1 MGRAT
6 TFAIGLLLCAVAIP
20 AHATTIMV
28 TNTNDSGP
36 GSLRQALAD
45 ASDGDTITFAV
56 AGAIQLTSGELVID
70 NSITISGPGADSLAV
85 FSNTFRIFHVM
96 PGPTVTIA
104 GLAIRGGFVQF
115 DFGGGILNDHATLT
129 LTNCTVDTNEAFGG
143 GGIYNDGAGG
153 SATLTIVDSTV
164 TGNRATGGNVGF
176 GGGGIYNDGSLTIIN
191 STISGNFADSGSP
204 YNLGIAGGIF
214 SQGGTLTI
222 TNSTIAGNFA
232 GNRGGGISSCST
244 LAITDS
250 IVSDNGAGGGKNNWP
265 GSGGGIFADCG
276 TVTISN
282 STISGNSVSGRDFKE
297 PGFGGGIYAVGTVT
311 ISNSTLSD
319 NLVLNYGNG
328 GCIWNGE
335 TVEIGNTILNS
346 GQPDN
351 IFSSFGTVTSNGYNL
366 SSDNGG
372 GYLNGPGDQINTD
385 PLLGP
390 LQDNGGPTLTYA
402 LLPGSPAIDA
412 GDPNFTPP
420 PWYDQ
425 RGPDFWRLRNGH
437 IDIGSFEVQS
447 GAKVTPTP
455 TPTPRPS
462 PTPRSRPTPLPR
474 PTPPVISEW
483 RTPFAETTSL
493 SSARPG
499 GFEPP
504 TF

>member
-1 MGRAT
+1 MRRAT
-6 TFAIGLLLCAVAIP
+6 TFAIGMLLLCAVAIP
-20 AHATTIMV
+20 VHATTITV

-45 ASDGDTITFAV
+45 ASDGDTITFTV
-56 AGAIQLTSGELVID
+56 TGAIQLTSGELVID
-70 NSITISGPGADSLAV
+70 NSITISGPGADSLALSGD
-85 FSNTFRIFHVM
+85 FQTRILHVM
-96 PGPTVTIA
+96 PSLTVTIA
-104 GLAIRGGFVQF
+104 GLTIRGGFVQF

-129 LTNCTVDTNEAFGG
+129 LTNCAVDANEAFGG

-164 TGNRATGGNVGF
+164 TANRATGGNVGI

-191 STISGNFADSGSP
+191 STISANFADSGFP

-214 SQGGTLTI
+214 SQSGTLTI

-250 IVSDNGAGGGKNNWP
+250 IVSGNGAGGGKNNWP
-265 GSGGGIFADCG
+265 GSGGGIEACG

-474 PTPPVISEW
+474 PTPP
-483 RTPFAETTSL
+483 R
-493 SSARPG
+493 
-499 GFEPP
+499 
-504 TF
+504 

>member
-1 MGRAT
+1 MMRAT
-6 TFAIGLLLCAVAIP
+6 TCAIGVLLLCAVAIP
-20 AHATTIMV
+20 GHATTITV

-56 AGAIQLTSGELVID
+56 TGAIQVTSGELVID
-70 NSITISGPGADSLAV
+70 NSITISGPGADSLV
-85 FSNTFRIFHVM
+85 LSGDFQTRILHVM

-104 GLAIRGGFVQF
+104 GLIIRSGSAQF

-129 LTNCTVDTNEAFGG
+129 LTNCAVDANQAFGG

-153 SATLTIVDSTV
+153 SATLTIVDSTL
-164 TGNRATGGNVGF
+164 TGNYATGGNVGF
-176 GGGGIYNDGSLTIIN
+176 GGGGIYNDGLLTIIN
-191 STISGNFADSGSP
+191 STISANFADSGFP
-204 YNLGIAGGIF
+204 LNLGIAGGIF

-222 TNSTIAGNFA
+222 TNSTIADNFA
-232 GNRGGGISSCST
+232 GNEGGGISSCST

-250 IVSDNGAGGGKNNWP
+250 IVSGNGAGGGNGNWP
-265 GSGGGIFADCG
+265 GSGGGIEACG

-297 PGFGGGIYAVGTVT
+297 PGLGGGIYAVGTVT

-351 IFSSFGTVTSNGYNL
+351 IFSSFGTVTSKGYNL

-372 GYLNGPGDQINTD
+372 GYLNGLGDQINTD

-412 GDPNFTPP
+412 GDPSFTPP
-420 PWYDQ
+420 PVYDQ
-425 RGPDFWRLRNGH
+425 RGAPFVRVFNDR

-474 PTPPVISEW
+474 PTP
-483 RTPFAETTSL
+483 
-493 SSARPG
+493 
-499 GFEPP
+499 
-504 TF
+504 